1 MRTKVCLRRD
11 SILSCRAYLSL
22 LILVTL
28 LACSPQ
34 EAVEVSVQETPA
46 GWRLHVEDET
56 FYVRGAGGRQYFH
69 TLESAGGNAVR
80 TWNANHAQE
89 VLDSA
94 EANGL
99 KVMLGLWVQHERHGF
114 DYTDTKAVAAQFE
127 KFKTTVEAFKNH
139 PALLLW
145 GVGNEVGFGRKNL
158 EAIEAVD
165 DIAQMIQELD
175 PRHPVTTVTAGVQEE
190 EIPVILKYGEHIDF
204 ISVNSYGGIDKV
216 DERLEEYGYHGPYLI
231 TEWGPTGHWEVD
243 TTEWGAAIEQST
255 TEKEIA
261 YYERYQEHILN
272 APRCMG
278 SFVFLWGQKQERT
291 HTWYGMFDEN
301 GKPYGT
307 VQALQ
312 QAWAGESLEPSSA
325 RIENIRLEGH
335 TFKASETMVGGR
347 VASFEVEGE
356 FADDATITWEL
367 FGESKAKSSGGDLE
381 DQPERVSWLMNNG
394 MVPYQAVMST
404 PDTSGAFRIFV
415 TVEQNGFLSTANV
428 PFYIIRSYSD

>member
-1 MRTKVCLRRD
+1 M
-11 SILSCRAYLSL
+11 SFRAYLGL
-22 LILVTL
+22 LILATL

-34 EAVEVSVQETPA
+34 EAVEVIMQETPA
-46 GWRLHVEDET
+46 GWRLNVEGEA
-56 FYVRGAGGRQYFH
+56 FYVRGAGGQRYFQK
-69 TLESAGGNAVR
+69 LEAAGGNAIR
-80 TWNANHAQE
+80 TWNANRAQE

-114 DYTDTKAVAAQFE
+114 DYSDPKAVEAQFE
-127 KFKTTVEAFKNH
+127 KFKATVMAYKDH

-145 GVGNEVGFGRKNL
+145 GVGNEVGFRRKSI
-158 EAIEAVD
+158 EVIEAVD

-175 PRHPVTTVTAGVQEE
+175 PSHPVTTVTAGVQEE

-204 ISVNSYGGIDKV
+204 ISVNSFGDIGKV
-216 DERLEEYGYHGPYLI
+216 DEQLSEYGYNGPYLI
-231 TEWGPTGHWEVD
+231 TEWGPNGHWEVD

-255 TEKEIA
+255 TEKELA

-291 HTWYGMFDEN
+291 HTWYGMFDEK

-307 VQALQ
+307 VEAMQ
-312 QAWAGESLEPSSA
+312 QAWMGDSLKPASA
-325 RIENIRLEGH
+325 KIENIRLEGH
-335 TFKASETMVGGR
+335 TFKASETIVGGR

-356 FADDATITWEL
+356 FANNATITWEL
-367 FGESKAKSSGGDLE
+367 FGESKAKSSGGDPE
-381 DQPERVSWLMNNG
+381 DQPQRISWLMRG
-394 MVPYQAVMST
+394 LVPYQTVMIT

-415 TVEQNGFLSTANV
+415 TVEQNGYLSSANV